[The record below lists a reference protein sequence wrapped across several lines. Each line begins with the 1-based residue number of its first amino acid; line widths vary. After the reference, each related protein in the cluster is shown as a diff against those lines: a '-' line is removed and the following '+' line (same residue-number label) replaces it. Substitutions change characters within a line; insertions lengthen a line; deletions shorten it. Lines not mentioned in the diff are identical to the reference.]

1 MPHNCLHFPV
11 ALKYQGHDELDV
23 LEDSEALTAL
33 LCNSNHLL
41 PHDDVFIDSLGH
53 VYTLNEQRQL
63 ERTEQH
69 YTVESFNSLMQRHF
83 FALANACVAKAA
95 TDSIATGMLAIL
107 ASTDR

>member
-11 ALKYQGHDELDV
+11 ALKYQGHDELEV

-53 VYTLNEQRQL
+53 VFILNGQRQL
-63 ERTEQH
+63 ERTAQH
-69 YTVESFNSLMQRHF
+69 YTVDSFNGLMQRHF
-83 FALANACVAKAA
+83 FALANSCVAKAA
-95 TDSIATGMLAIL
+95 SDSIATAMLAIL